1 MFTIKKAT
9 TNDIQLINEMAQYR
23 VSGYLPGNSFKR
35 TIGLHDGLDVL
46 SEKPA

>member
-9 TNDIQLINEMAQYR
+9 TNDIQLINEMAQI
-23 VSGYLPGNSFKR
+23 VFPAYLPGNSFKR